1 MARATELGWAVIWRA
16 ALGETSGMRDAIAF
30 AAFIVLMLGAQVLL
44 RRRRPAPA
52 SGAVRRP
59 DGALVLKPPRR
70 NGVLMAIGAFV
81 PAVIFGAF
89 TFHTW
94 NVARSGAAGVLGIAV
109 TLASIA
115 VAVYLLLRADR
126 ACVVVHDTG
135 LESVGVQRRRT
146 VAWKDV
152 SKLAF
157 NPMNHWFFVT
167 VSDGSHL
174 WLPADVP
181 GMDEFARIALRR
193 LPPAVL
199 EADRDAREVLEELA
213 NLR

>member
-1 MARATELGWAVIWRA
+1 
-16 ALGETSGMRDAIAF
+16 MRDAIAF
-30 AAFIVLMLGAQVLL
+30 AAFIVLMLGARVLL
-44 RRRRPAPA
+44 RRRRPSPA
-52 SGAVRRP
+52 AAAVRRA
-59 DGALVLKPPRR
+59 DGALVLKPPRK
-70 NGVLMAIGAFV
+70 NGVLMAISALV
-81 PAVIFGAF
+81 PAAILGAF
-89 TFHTW
+89 TFQAW
-94 NVARSGAAGVLGIAV
+94 NVAKSGAVLGIAA
-109 TLASIA
+109 TLTA
-115 VAVYLLLRADR
+115 VAVAAYLLARAGR

-135 LESVGVQRRRT
+135 LESVGVRRRR
-146 VAWKDV
+146 VVHWKDV

-199 EADRDAREVLEELA
+199 EGDRDAREVLEELA
-213 NLR
+213 EVR

>member
-1 MARATELGWAVIWRA
+1 
-16 ALGETSGMRDAIAF
+16 MRDAIAF
-30 AAFIVLMLGAQVLL
+30 AAFIVLMLGARVLF

-52 SGAVRRP
+52 SAAVRRA
-59 DGALVLKPPRR
+59 DGALVLKPPRK
-70 NGVLMAIGAFV
+70 NGVLMAISALV
-81 PAVIFGAF
+81 PAAILGAF

-94 NVARSGAAGVLGIAV
+94 NVTRSGAAGVLGIAT
-109 TLASIA
+109 TLTA
-115 VAVYLLLRADR
+115 VAVAAYLLARAGR

-135 LESVGVQRRRT
+135 LESVGVRRRRVVT
-146 VAWKDV
+146 WKDV

-181 GMDEFARIALRR
+181 GMDQFARIALRR

-213 NLR
+213 GER